1 MSIFAKNLEQQVC
14 GGKCIGFRRILN
26 SETKDDTKIHN
37 YVLADVA
44 MENMEISK
52 KILLQKLNLKK
63 LEACM
68 LLETK
73 GMVELPRMIH
83 YMDDASCQT
92 HCDKALKKCLLE
104 RVWPNL

>member
-1 MSIFAKNLEQQVC
+1 
-14 GGKCIGFRRILN
+14 
-26 SETKDDTKIHN
+26 
-37 YVLADVA
+37 
-44 MENMEISK
+44 
-52 KILLQKLNLKK
+52 
-63 LEACM
+63 M

-92 HCDKALKKCLLE
+92 HCDKALEKCLLE

>member
-1 MSIFAKNLEQQVC
+1 MSFAKYLEQYVAQS
-14 GGKCIGFRRILN
+14 KCLGFRRILN
-26 SETKDDTKIHN
+26 SKTKDTNKIHN

-44 MENMEISK
+44 MDNMTESK
-52 KILLQKLNLKK
+52 QLFLKQLKLPKM
-63 LEACM
+63 EACM

-83 YMDDASCQT
+83 YMDDVSCQT
-92 HCDKALKKCLLE
+92 HCDKALEKCLLE